1 MLSDFGNV
9 YAFEPHKNTQE
20 YLGKTFKKK
29 KIKIIKKFNKKKYDL
44 IILADVLEHLK
55 KDNKEIAKLSGK
67 LKKNGKFLITVPAF
81 QILFTKKDK
90 ILGHYRRYNIK
101 DLLKVFKNYKVLK
114 ITYFNFFLFLP
125 ISIILIFFKFLNYDF
140 IKKVEKKPNVF
151 INYVLNF
158 IFSLESRFINF
169 INFPFGIS
177 IIGLFEKNDK

>member
-1 MLSDFGNV
+1 M
-9 YAFEPHKNTQE
+9 
-20 YLGKTFKKK
+20 
-29 KIKIIKKFNKKKYDL
+29 
-44 IILADVLEHLK
+44 
-55 KDNKEIAKLSGK
+55 
-67 LKKNGKFLITVPAF
+67 
-81 QILFTKKDK
+81 
-90 ILGHYRRYNIK
+90 
-101 DLLKVFKNYKVLK
+101 LK

-151 INYVLNF
+151 INYILNF